1 MANTDPVTLYAT
13 AGYSLDLASNTAGGN
28 GGAVYANGGGFF
40 DVYGDIQATS
50 NSAVGNGGGFYLSN
64 GSRMWMDD
72 YFNIVPQVLVNT
84 AANGG
89 GIYASDSPRLECDGV
104 SFGASSSGNEAT
116 AGSGGAIYLSGST
129 FTSDNCTFRNN
140 QAQAGN
146 GGAIAAIT
154 STLTID
160 TDYPAALIAQT
171 QVLDRLN
178 PESPYATACD
188 PNLRQCSSLYLNTS
202 TGFGGA
208 IYSNNSSMTVENT
221 YLHRNTA
228 QRGGA
233 IYQEG
238 ASAAGIIENTLVYS
252 NTSIQA
258 FGAGIRY
265 AGGAMTITNATLANN
280 TGGAGF
286 SPGVPQSMIY
296 NTIIWGNS
304 TAAFGTLADAVCN
317 IDQGGTAGPATD
329 PLFNSPGVGENYG
342 LRSGSPAVDACADGL
357 PCDLLNTLRPVGA
370 QFDMGVYEMIFKHIY
385 LPTILH

>member
-1 MANTDPVTLYAT
+1 M
-13 AGYSLDLASNTAGGN
+13 
-28 GGAVYANGGGFF
+28 
-40 DVYGDIQATS
+40 S

-104 SFGASSSGNEAT
+104 NFGASSSGNQAT
-116 AGSGGAIYLSGST
+116 VGSGGAIYLSGST

-178 PESPYATACD
+178 PASPYASACN

-208 IYSNNSSMTVENT
+208 IYSNNSNMTVENT

-233 IYQEG
+233 ILPGRRQRGRHNLE
-238 ASAAGIIENTLVYS
+238 
-252 NTSIQA
+252 
-258 FGAGIRY
+258 Y
-265 AGGAMTITNATLANN
+265 AGL
-280 TGGAGF
+280 
-286 SPGVPQSMIY
+286 Q
-296 NTIIWGNS
+296 
-304 TAAFGTLADAVCN
+304 
-317 IDQGGTAGPATD
+317 
-329 PLFNSPGVGENYG
+329 
-342 LRSGSPAVDACADGL
+342 
-357 PCDLLNTLRPVGA
+357 
-370 QFDMGVYEMIFKHIY
+370 
-385 LPTILH
+385 